1 MGGESLEDSAREMG
15 ELKGKLLQQQAAMRE
30 ALSVMAA
37 AFRRQLRQLAG
48 GEGGAGAQVHSWQL
62 R

>member
-30 ALSVMAA
+30 ALAVMAG
-37 AFRRQLRQLAG
+37 AFRRQLRQRQS
-48 GEGGAGAQVHSWQL
+48 EAQVRHIFNAE
-62 R
+62 